1 MRLNNSITLLVLVWS
16 IYAQGQVVK
25 EEYITGKII
34 ANAKPVAGVHVLNIV
49 TEKEVVSDSL
59 GFFKILV
66 KPDDLLVFT
75 SVNLEIHRYSIDEE
89 DMNQKHLDIE
99 MFTKAIELQVVY
111 VNAHPGINARA
122 LGIIP
127 KNQKVV
133 TAAERGRYSQ
143 PTSPFQAI
151 KTMITGKNPAL
162 ENALKV
168 ERNIAALNR
177 LDGIFQDKYYIETLK
192 INKDYIKGFQYYCIE
207 DAEFSAFLKSNN
219 KWKLMFRI
227 VKLAEIYNEMNASH

>member
-1 MRLNNSITLLVLVWS
+1 LKQNNIIALITILLSIC
-16 IYAQGQVVK
+16 AQGQVVNEK
-25 EEYITGKII
+25 ILTGKIVV
-34 ANAKPVAGVHVLNIV
+34 NAKPTAGVHVLNMV
-49 TEKEVVSDSL
+49 NEKETVSDSL
-59 GFFKILV
+59 GIFNIMA

-75 SVNLEIHRYSIDEE
+75 APNLEIHRYSIDED
-89 DMNQKHLDIE
+89 DMNLKHLDIK

-133 TAAERGRYSQ
+133 TPAERGRYSQ
-143 PTSPFQAI
+143 PNGPLQAI
-151 KTMITGKNPAL
+151 KIMITGKNPAL
-162 ENALKV
+162 DNALKV
-168 ERNIAALNR
+168 ERNIASLNR
-177 LDGIFQDKYYIETLK
+177 LNGIFQDNYYIETLK

-207 DAEFSAFLKSNN
+207 DAEFSASLKSKN

-227 VKLAEIYNEMNASH
+227 VKLAEIYNEMNASQ

>member
-1 MRLNNSITLLVLVWS
+1 MKQNNSIALIATLLS
-16 IYAQGQVVK
+16 ICAQGQVINEK
-25 EEYITGKII
+25 LLTGKII
-34 ANAKPVAGVHVLNIV
+34 ANAKPAAGVQVLNIV
-49 TEKEVVSDSL
+49 NEKETVSDSL
-59 GFFKILV
+59 GVFNIKA

-75 SVNLEIHRYSIDEE
+75 APNLEIHRRSIDEE
-89 DMNQKHLDIE
+89 DMHQKLLDIE

-133 TAAERGRYSQ
+133 TPAQRGRYSQ
-143 PTSPFQAI
+143 PNGPLQAI
-151 KTMITGKNPAL
+151 KIMITGKNPAL
-162 ENALKV
+162 DNALKV

-177 LDGIFQDKYYIETLK
+177 LDGVFQDKYYVETLK
-192 INKDYIKGFQYYCIE
+192 IDKDYIKGFQYYCIE
-207 DAEFSAFLKSNN
+207 DAEFSASLKSNN

-227 VKLAEIYNEMNASH
+227 VKLAEIYNEMNASQ